1 MRETRVPYMAWEDP
15 LEKGKATQ
23 SCTLAWVAK
32 SQTRLTNFPTL
43 AHSLFIDEEDQR
55 HSKEVK
61 RTQSPQS
68 NPVIN
73 EAPLFWDHEHRS
85 PCRLPKPFPLS
96 SALWVWECML
106 VAENT

>member
-1 MRETRVPYMAWEDP
+1 MRETGVPSVAWEDP

-32 SQTRLTNFPTL
+32 SQTRLTNFPAL

-55 HSKEVK
+55 HSKELK

-73 EAPLFWDHEHRS
+73 
-85 PCRLPKPFPLS
+85 
-96 SALWVWECML
+96 
-106 VAENT
+106 